1 LSPLAAR
8 AGRPFYPIRAKR
20 KSAIKYGTQREPA
33 VKHSTPW
40 WMDGWMVNDHETI
53 FSWVSVP

>member
-33 VKHSTPW
+33 VKHSTP
-40 WMDGWMVNDHETI
+40 
-53 FSWVSVP
+53 